1 MRQGVNDRRAQ
12 GRALSLKGV
21 ALVSGV
27 YDLALAL
34 PMLVAPVT
42 IARLFGAPDPVP
54 VLNAQLNGVFT
65 LALAAGYFWAAR
77 DTEAR
82 RGYFWVA
89 GVLAKG
95 LGAALF
101 VGITGC
107 ADRPRR
113 SSSLRRPTGR
123 SRPLTLVALLA
134 GARRPVQPRVSTGCT
149 RSGAA
154 APLR

>member
-1 MRQGVNDRRAQ
+1 V
-12 GRALSLKGV
+12 SLKGLAV
-21 ALVSGV
+21 VSGL

-34 PMLVAPVT
+34 PMLLVPLT
-42 IARLFGAPDPVP
+42 MARLFGAPDPMP

-82 RGYFWVA
+82 RGYLWVA

-101 VGITGC
+101 V
-107 ADRPRR
+107 ADHW
-113 SSSLRRPTGR
+113 LRGSPMSFLLFAATDG
-123 SRPLTLVALLA
+123 TIAVVTAIALLR
-134 GARRPVQPRVSTGCT
+134 GATK
-149 RSGAA
+149 A
-154 APLR
+154 